1 MIEKYQDAILLVN
14 ELLSD
19 KGKESE
25 IEELRKAIVE
35 FEKELNN
42 D

>member
-25 IEELRKAIVE
+25 IEELRKAIAE
-35 FEKELNN
+35 FEKELEK
-42 D
+42 

>member
-1 MIEKYQDAILLVN
+1 MLKQYQDAILLMN

-19 KGKESE
+19 KGHEKE
-25 IEELRKAIVE
+25 IEELRKALAE